1 MFAQRLL
8 LVLQGTKGAQTQK
21 RWSSKGQRGY
31 GKRWSG
37 SSSTL
42 ASFFDE
48 VCMVGWQSAWGLL
61 RKEGHD
67 LKWWLCFASGTPSR
81 KPIKNTTASDGSGG
95 GVSSS
100 EVLVHNILCVLQS
113 YYYYSTGWSN
123 SSRHGMGQKNGK
135 SHLALEQLCAGLL
148 L

>member
-1 MFAQRLL
+1 MFARRLLL
-8 LVLQGTKGAQTQK
+8 LVLQGTKGTQTQK

-67 LKWWLCFASGTPSR
+67 LKWWLCFSSGTSSR
-81 KPIKNTTASDGSGG
+81 KPIKDTTASGG

-100 EVLVHNILCVLQS
+100 EVVHVCYVLQS